1 MRALLYC
8 RNTATAISTTS
19 CCNARITRSFGTTLR
34 YISYT
39 KASFSEEQQQQEVI
53 NSSGSPWRKYQL
65 DRLEQSF
72 SNSTNNNNS
81 QKKEDVVMEPG
92 DDDVVQ
98 PMWRAMERRV
108 LQRKSLTAEQRGC
121 NSKIGRKNI
130 KFTDE
135 DTWLEAGLYNY
146 KETNSGDS
154 KS

>member
-8 RNTATAISTTS
+8 RNTATAATAISTWS
-19 CCNARITRSFGTTLR
+19 ARITRRVGTVR
-34 YISYT
+34 YISCT
-39 KASFSEEQQQQEVI
+39 KASFSDEQQPQEVI

-72 SNSTNNNNS
+72 SNSNNKGQN
-81 QKKEDVVMEPG
+81 KEDVVMEPG
-92 DDDVVQ
+92 DEDNVQ

-108 LQRKSLTAEQRGC
+108 LQRKSLTAEQRGG

-130 KFTDE
+130 KTTDE

-146 KETNSGDS
+146 NNSSSGDA